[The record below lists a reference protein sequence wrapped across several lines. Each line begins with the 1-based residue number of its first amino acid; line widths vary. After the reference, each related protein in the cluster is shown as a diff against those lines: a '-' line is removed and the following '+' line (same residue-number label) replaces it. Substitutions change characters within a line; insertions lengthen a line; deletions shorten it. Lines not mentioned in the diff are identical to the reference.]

1 MIAHAYGFIIHAGFT
16 LSGKLAALDSDFR
29 GLTWI
34 HLRYG
39 SQLCGAR
46 LRPAD
51 YSIWPLATLHV
62 SQAFH
67 MANSFQFTRE
77 VRLA

>member
-1 MIAHAYGFIIHAGFT
+1 MAARAYAFTTHAGFT
-16 LSGKLAALDSDFR
+16 ISGKLAALDSDFR

-39 SQLCGAR
+39 SQLCDAR

-51 YSIWPLATLHV
+51 YSIRSLTPLHV
-62 SQAFH
+62 P
-67 MANSFQFTRE
+67 
-77 VRLA
+77 